1 MLLFVLLTGAAP
13 PFERLLGQGGWVG
26 LSVDAQQQRVTAC
39 LCAVLDAHQA
49 SSPIPRS
56 AQVCSFPT
64 PLSVITA
71 HLYVLFHCHSLST
84 S

>member
-1 MLLFVLLTGAAP
+1 MWSLGVLLFVLLTGAAP
-13 PFERLLGQGGWVG
+13 PFERLLGQGGLVG
-26 LSVDAQQQRVTAC
+26 LSVDALQQRVTAC

-64 PLSVITA
+64 PPSVITA
-71 HLYVLFHCHSLST
+71 HL
-84 S
+84 